1 MGVNTIFIS
10 LIFLALGLLTGF
22 FARRFI
28 NITVFVLLI
37 YGGMIALEA
46 LGMAQNWPVF
56 SELTQYLVSTG
67 RTTVRLFTDVL
78 DGAPGLASGLFL
90 GGGVVGLFTNRR

>member
-1 MGVNTIFIS
+1 MVTGSILIS

-37 YGGMIALEA
+37 YGGMITLEA
-46 LGMAQNWPVF
+46 LGMTQSWSTFN
-56 SELTQYLVSTG
+56 ELSQHLVRTG
-67 RTTVRLFTDVL
+67 RTTIKLFTKL
-78 DGAPGLASGLFL
+78 LNGAPVLGSGLFL
-90 GGGVVGLFTNRR
+90 VGGVVGLFTNRH